1 MLRAFIFQMLRTA
14 SSVNCFCVS
23 LKINF
28 FHKFKRKFSKIKYNI
43 SMTTQT
49 ENFHSGF
56 AVLSGLPNAGKST
69 LLNALAGG
77 LLSAVTD
84 KPQTTRQNILAIIEG
99 DNFQVI
105 FVDTPGFLR
114 PRYKL
119 QQTMAACVD
128 RAVSEDADLVL
139 LLVDAANPDLPAHQ
153 VLFEKISKVFC
164 PVYLVLTKTDL
175 VKDSAA
181 VTVLEE
187 EIKKSLPNISKVFTV
202 CAPKSEGVE
211 QLKSAVAQAMPVSPA
226 YFPLGQWTDRW
237 ERFYAAEFIRE
248 QIFKLYKKEIPY
260 STQVEIEKFT
270 EDLGDKNFIRA
281 VIHVERESQK
291 PIIIGKGGAAI
302 AELRKKAQKRIAE
315 FLGRQYR
322 LELQV
327 VVSPDWRND
336 SKLLEKFGYI
346 ERDK

>member
-1 MLRAFIFQMLRTA
+1 
-14 SSVNCFCVS
+14 
-23 LKINF
+23 
-28 FHKFKRKFSKIKYNI
+28 
-43 SMTTQT
+43 MTTQT

-77 LLSAVTD
+77 LLSPVTD

-99 DNFQVI
+99 DDFQVV

-128 RAVSEDADLVL
+128 RAVGEDADLVL
-139 LLVDAANPDLPAHQ
+139 LLIDASAPDLPAHAD
-153 VLFEKISKVFC
+153 LFKKISQVFC

-175 VKDSAA
+175 VKEKSS
-181 VTVLEE
+181 LENLE
-187 EIKKSLPNISKVFTV
+187 KEIKQALPNLSRVFYV
-202 CAPKSEGVE
+202 CAPRKDGVE
-211 QLKSAVAQAMPVSPA
+211 ELKTAVAKAMPCSPA
-226 YFPLGQWTDRW
+226 YFPPGQWTDRW

-248 QIFKLYKKEIPY
+248 QIFKLYQKEIPY

-281 VIHVERESQK
+281 IIHVERESQK
-291 PIIIGKGGAAI
+291 PIIIGKGGSAI
-302 AELRKKAQKRIAE
+302 AQLRKNAQKRIAE
-315 FLGRQYR
+315 FLGAPYR

-336 SKLLEKFGYI
+336 RKWLEKFGYI
-346 ERDK
+346 ESDK